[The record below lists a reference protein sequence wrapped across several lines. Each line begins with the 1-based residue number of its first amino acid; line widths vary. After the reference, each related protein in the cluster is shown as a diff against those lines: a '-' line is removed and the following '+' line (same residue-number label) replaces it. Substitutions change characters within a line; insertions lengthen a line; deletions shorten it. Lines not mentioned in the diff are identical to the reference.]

1 MINCLRISLAYRCP
15 AHRWAR
21 KDTEKPLS
29 VTCHGGANGWRAAA
43 GRDAAVPSA
52 VEEAVGTQPSPRSAQ
67 KVRAVTAAEFAS
79 GLKGCSLPLTHVL
92 TLAGASPI

>member
-1 MINCLRISLAYRCP
+1 MINCLRIRLAYQCP

-29 VTCHGGANGWRAAA
+29 VTCHRGANGWRATA

-52 VEEAVGTQPSPRSAQ
+52 VDEAVGTQPSPRWRSAQ
-67 KVRAVTAAEFAS
+67 KVQAVTAVEFA
-79 GLKGCSLPLTHVL
+79 
-92 TLAGASPI
+92 